1 MNENTENQMTS
12 NTLVKKFNNRKC
24 NIYIN
29 VRLNKERGKDNV
41 IRLQNNWKDRITMEG
56 TCIVFLCCK
65 AY

>member
-41 IRLQNNWKDRITMEG
+41 IRLQNN
-56 TCIVFLCCK
+56 
-65 AY
+65 